1 MDNLFHD
8 FQVALR
14 TLSKDRRFA
23 LTAIVALVLGI
34 GSTTV
39 IFSLV
44 YNLVLDPFPYR
55 DSSRLVTFAIH
66 NLTNVGGSSGR
77 NFFWVPE
84 FVAFREQN
92 HVFEDMVGY
101 TSNGDFLYNDGT
113 GTRTFAGAYVTTNT
127 FEFYGVRPLLGRG
140 ITPEDGKPD
149 APPVFVMSYGL
160 WHREFNSDAK
170 LLGTTFVLDG
180 VPRTLVGVM
189 PPRCTVYRAG
199 IWVPQDPS
207 TGSLQIV
214 GRLKPGVSLQAAAA
228 DLNVI
233 VHRLPQAKD
242 GPFSFKQYAI
252 VPNTLVDVVLGS
264 FKKTLYALLAAV
276 LMLLLIAC
284 TNVANLLLARATV
297 REKEIAVRAALGASR
312 GRLVRQLLVESFVLS
327 MAASIIGC
335 ALAYFGLKL
344 IAGIIPSGTV
354 PAESVIAL
362 NPAVLSFALGITV
375 LTTFICGLAPALHV
389 ARGDLQPQL
398 TGSGKNTSESFR
410 HGKLRAS
417 LVIVEVA
424 LSIVLLIGAGLMMRS
439 FFALTHVDLPFNPA
453 NTLYARLSFPRDRYY
468 STPDRKPEFF
478 QQVLPRVQ
486 ALPGVISTAESLM
499 LPPNEGSWT
508 DVTIPGKPHA
518 ERWTT
523 DIELCTAG
531 YFQTL
536 GLQLLRGRLFSQSDV
551 DLARHV
557 AVVNQ
562 TLSRQYFGSDDP
574 IGQKIKFEV
583 FDRPFLAAPHN
594 TYFEIIGVVADFKT
608 RPEGTQYTLRP
619 DAFLPA
625 SVAGFGH
632 PVTLLVK
639 TAVDPNSLLKS
650 VYREVWAVDP
660 DVAFISSGSIEGF
673 LKDEFKEPRFELA
686 TFSAFAATGLTLV
699 IIGIFSVMAYTVS
712 LQTHEIGV
720 RMALGAQQ
728 NDILRMVL
736 RKGLKLI
743 TVGVVIGVGASL
755 ELTRF
760 LASQIWGISVTDPWT
775 FGAVVTVVVAVGT
788 LACFLPARGAAHVDP
803 MIALH
808 YE

>member
-1 MDNLFHD
+1 VNNLFHE
-8 FQVALR
+8 FRAAIR

-23 LTAIVALVLGI
+23 LTAILALVLGI

-39 IFSLV
+39 IFSLF
-44 YNLVLDPFPYR
+44 YNLLLSPFPYR
-55 DSSRLVTFAIH
+55 DSRRLITFSIH
-66 NLTNVGGSSGR
+66 NLTNTGGSSGR
-77 NFFWVPE
+77 SFFWVPE

-101 TSNGDFLYNDGT
+101 APHGDFLYNDGV
-113 GTRTFAGAYVTTNT
+113 GTRTFAGAYVTANT
-127 FEFYGVRPLLGRG
+127 FEFYGVQPRLGRG
-140 ITPEDGKPD
+140 ITTEDGKPN

-160 WHREFNSDAK
+160 WQREFKGDRRI
-170 LLGTTFVLDG
+170 LGTTFVLDG

-189 PPRCTVYRAG
+189 PPRFTVYEAAL
-199 IWVPQDPS
+199 WVPQDPN
-207 TGSLQIV
+207 TGTLKIV
-214 GRLKPGVSLQAAAA
+214 GRLKPGVTLPEAAA

-233 VHRLPQAKD
+233 VHRLPQAK
-242 GPFSFKQYAI
+242 GGSFSFEQYAI
-252 VPNTLVDVVLGS
+252 VPSTLIDVVLGD
-264 FKKTLYALLAAV
+264 FKKALYALLAAA

-284 TNVANLLLARATV
+284 TNVANLMLARATA
-297 REKEIAVRAALGASR
+297 REREIAVRAALGASR
-312 GRLVRQLLVESFVLS
+312 ARLVRQLLVESFVLS

-335 ALAYFGLKL
+335 ALAYFGLKV
-344 IAGIIPSGTV
+344 IVGIIPSGTV
-354 PAESVIAL
+354 PGESVISL
-362 NPAVLSFALGITV
+362 NPAVLYFALGITI
-375 LTTFICGLAPALHV
+375 LTTFSCGLAPALHV

-398 TGSGKNTSESFR
+398 TGSGKNTGGSFR

-453 NTLYARLSFPRDRYY
+453 NILYARLSLPRDQYY
-468 STPDRKPEFF
+468 STPDRKPAFF

-486 ALPGVISTAESLM
+486 ALPGVISATESLM
-499 LPPNEGSWT
+499 LPPDEGSWT
-508 DVTIPGKPHA
+508 DVTIPGKPHT

-523 DIELCTAG
+523 DFELCTTG

-536 GLQLLRGRLFSQSDV
+536 GLQLLRGRLLSQSDI

-562 TLSRQYFGSDDP
+562 TLSRQYFSSDDP
-574 IGQKIKFEV
+574 IGQRIKFEV
-583 FDRPFLAAPHN
+583 FDRPFLDAPHN

-660 DVAFISSGSIEGF
+660 SVAFISSGSIEDF
-673 LKDEFKEPRFELA
+673 LRDEFKEPRFELA
-686 TFSAFAATGLTLV
+686 TLSAFAATGLTLV

-728 NDILRMVL
+728 NDIQRMVL
-736 RKGLKLI
+736 GKGMALI
-743 TVGVVIGVGASL
+743 AAGVVIGVVVSL
-755 ELTRF
+755 EFTRL
-760 LASQIWGISVTDPWT
+760 LASQVWGVSVTDPWT
-775 FGAVVTVVVAVGT
+775 FGAVIAVVVAVGT
-788 LACFLPARGAAHVDP
+788 IACLLPARGAARVEP
-803 MIALH
+803 MVALR